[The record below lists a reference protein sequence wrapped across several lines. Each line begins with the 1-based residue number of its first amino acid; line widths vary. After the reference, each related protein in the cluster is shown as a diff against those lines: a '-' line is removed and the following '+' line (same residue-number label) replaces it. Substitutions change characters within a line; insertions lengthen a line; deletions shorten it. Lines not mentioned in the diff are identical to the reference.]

1 MTKSRKISAIACI
14 ILMVLLAVIL
24 AAAVSIN
31 QIDAP
36 AFAEDGSD
44 EAETASEPKNNGL
57 YYVIGGTAVLLA
69 VIIVVV
75 ILANKKYR
83 LSFVVGKRAA
93 PVPARKYLGGT
104 ELDDLPFPLRYD
116 AKFGGWYKDPYL
128 KEPFNLLHMPKQDIT
143 VYAKWKRRTR
153 R

>member
-1 MTKSRKISAIACI
+1 MIKSRKISAITCI
-14 ILMVLLAVIL
+14 ILMALVVIL
-24 AAAVSIN
+24 ATAVSIN
-31 QIDAP
+31 QIDVP

-44 EAETASEPKNNGL
+44 EAEAAPEPKNNGL

-69 VIIVVV
+69 VIIATV

-93 PVPARKYLGGT
+93 PVPERKYLGGT

-116 AKFGGWYKDPYL
+116 AKFGGWYNDPYL
-128 KEPFNLLHMPKQDIT
+128 KEPFKMLYMPKQDVT
-143 VYAKWKRRTR
+143 LYAKWKRRTR